1 MVSTRSQSTR
11 STRRGVYATVIP
23 VSVKHI
29 KYIKYIKRSPSIKNE
44 HISKLKKAIK
54 IEKRK
59 SERTIKKTVQFDL
72 GLYGRNIETGE
83 RNQYHGWG
91 CDKWQRDFN
100 GNGKQSRVEE
110 MEEKKEDELIRR
122 IKRRYKTGFAGY
134 ILDNFIVDEEEEESD
149 YSDSESDED

>member
-1 MVSTRSQSTR
+1 MVSTRSHSTR
-11 STRRGVYATVIP
+11 STRRGVYATVIS
-23 VSVKHI
+23 VSVKNI
-29 KYIKYIKRSPSIKNE
+29 KPSPRIKNE
-44 HISKLKKAIK
+44 HIFKLKTAIK
-54 IEKRK
+54 TDNQRCK
-59 SERTIKKTVQFDL
+59 RTIKKSVQFDL

-91 CDKWQRDFN
+91 GDKWERDFN
-100 GNGKQSRVEE
+100 GNGKQSRIEE
-110 MEEKKEDELIRR
+110 MEEKEEDELIRR

>member
-23 VSVKHI
+23 VSVKNI
-29 KYIKYIKRSPSIKNE
+29 KHAAAFIKNE
-44 HISKLKKAIK
+44 HIYNLKNAIK

-72 GLYGRNIETGE
+72 GLYGKDIETGE
-83 RNQYHGWG
+83 RNQYHGWVG
-91 CDKWQRDFN
+91 DTWQRDFN

-110 MEEKKEDELIRR
+110 IEEREEDKLIRR

-149 YSDSESDED
+149 YSNSESDED

>member
-11 STRRGVYATVIP
+11 STRRGVYATVIS

-29 KYIKYIKRSPSIKNE
+29 KPSPRIKNE
-44 HISKLKKAIK
+44 HNFKLKKAIK
-54 IEKRK
+54 TDNKRSK
-59 SERTIKKTVQFDL
+59 RTIKKTVQFDL

-91 CDKWQRDFN
+91 GDKWQRDFN
-100 GNGKQSRVEE
+100 GNGLQSRIEE
-110 MEEKKEDELIRR
+110 MEEKEEDKLIRR

-149 YSDSESDED
+149 YSNSESDED

>member
-11 STRRGVYATVIP
+11 STRRGVYATVIS
-23 VSVKHI
+23 VSVKNI
-29 KYIKYIKRSPSIKNE
+29 KPSPRIKNE
-44 HISKLKKAIK
+44 LKKAIK

-83 RNQYHGWG
+83 CNQYHGWG
-91 CDKWQRDFN
+91 GDKWQRDFN
-100 GNGKQSRVEE
+100 GNGKQSRIEE
-110 MEEKKEDELIRR
+110 MEEKEEDELIRR

-149 YSDSESDED
+149 YSDSDED

>member
-11 STRRGVYATVIP
+11 STRRGVYATVIS
-23 VSVKHI
+23 VSVKNI
-29 KYIKYIKRSPSIKNE
+29 KYIKPSPRIKNE
-44 HISKLKKAIK
+44 HNFKLKKAIK
-54 IEKRK
+54 TDNQR

-83 RNQYHGWG
+83 RNQYHGWVG
-91 CDKWQRDFN
+91 DKWQRDFN
-100 GNGKQSRVEE
+100 GNGKQSRIEE
-110 MEEKKEDELIRR
+110 MEEKEEDELIRR

-149 YSDSESDED
+149 YSDSDED